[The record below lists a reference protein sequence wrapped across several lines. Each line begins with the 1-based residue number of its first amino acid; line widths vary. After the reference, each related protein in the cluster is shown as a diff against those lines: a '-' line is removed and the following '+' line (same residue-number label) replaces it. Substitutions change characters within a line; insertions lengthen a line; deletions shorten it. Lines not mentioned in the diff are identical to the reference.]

1 MVPWWQKKAFHKH
14 IPLIFGSFAFS
25 DDSQHP
31 AKKLKSIEDNL
42 AWKNAVAVHY
52 NHGAF
57 HGTSLTDPRLPQ
69 IPGELFF
76 HDEENG
82 LLVMIDGFIYNLPEI
97 AHKLAIN
104 GHPQSPAALVAM
116 AFTAWGNN
124 FANRLNGDFAIC
136 ICREKEQELL
146 FYRDHLGIRP
156 LAVALMGP
164 VAFFATDMTGL
175 SRALFNKEKID
186 PAFLLNLFL
195 HGGHDFS
202 LLPHKGVCSVKPGH
216 YLRVTRQQQEQVA
229 YWFPHEI
236 QTNNTLT
243 WPVVREELDHLLKDA
258 VRLRADTR
266 FTASAH
272 LSGGLDST
280 IVAALARQ
288 EYAAQKDFFG
298 YSWAPG
304 FERLPELQHDERL
317 LVEQT
322 CRQYDIT
329 PVYAN
334 FNTVDYDAFTSN
346 WRNPSEMVFERRIVD
361 TALSQG
367 VNLIFSGWGGDEF
380 ISISDR
386 GIDADLIRSLDW
398 KSLLKKY
405 TPWHP
410 RKFLAELQFA
420 IQIISARNSSVS
432 CKSEKEVYPYIRKA
446 LCSNRIPRRK
456 RFSHRSRRNVH
467 LQLIR
472 LGHIAA
478 RTADWYVNGQRHGIE
493 YRYPLL
499 DKRIV
504 EFMLMVPSRCLVS
517 GNRDRIILRELGKGL
532 VPPGV
537 LKRTSKDDLAI
548 TQTFRPVAREAK
560 LRFAEELETFLLNP
574 DLGFVD
580 ADRLRKELPA
590 ILSGADSEKG
600 NRRLAIFYYLKKAH
614 EFTRGYY
621 ETHARIRLSEKSF

>member
-1 MVPWWQKKAFHKH
+1 MPWWQNTAFQKL
-14 IPLIFGSFAFS
+14 IPLIFGSFAFT

-31 AKKLKSIEDNL
+31 GVKLKSIADNL

-52 NHGAF
+52 DHGAF
-57 HGTSLTDPRLPQ
+57 HGISLTNPRLPQ
-69 IPGELFF
+69 IPGELFYR
-76 HDEENG
+76 DEKNG
-82 LLVMIDGFIYNLPEI
+82 LLVMIDGYIYNLPEI
-97 AHKLAIN
+97 AQKLALN
-104 GHPQSPAALVAM
+104 SHPHSPAALVAM

-124 FANRLNGDFAIC
+124 FTNHLNGDFAIC
-136 ICREKEQELL
+136 ICREREQEAL

-156 LAVALMGP
+156 LAVALKGP
-164 VAFFATDMTGL
+164 VAYFATDMIGL

-186 PAFLLNLFL
+186 PAFLLNMFL
-195 HGGHDFS
+195 RAEHDFT
-202 LLPHKGVCSVKPGH
+202 LLPHKGLSSVKPGH
-216 YLRVTRQQQEQVA
+216 YLRVTPQQQEQIP

-236 QTNNTLT
+236 QADNTLT
-243 WPVVREELDHLLKDA
+243 WPVVREELGHLLKDA
-258 VRLRADTR
+258 VTVRTDLR

-288 EYAAQKDFFG
+288 EYAGQKSFYG

-304 FERLPELQHDERL
+304 FESLPELKHDERL
-317 LVEQT
+317 LVEET
-322 CRQYDIT
+322 CRQHNIT

-334 FNTVDYDAFTSN
+334 FSTGDYEAFTSD
-346 WRNPSEMVFERRIVD
+346 WRNPSEMVFERRITDAAV
-361 TALSQG
+361 AQG

-405 TPWHP
+405 TPWRP
-410 RKFLAELQFA
+410 RKFLAELHFA
-420 IQIISARNSSVS
+420 FQIISARYSSTS
-432 CKSEKEVYPYIRKA
+432 FKSEKAVYPYIRKA
-446 LCSNRIPRRK
+446 LGSNRIPRRE
-456 RFSHRSRRNVH
+456 RFSHRSRRDVH

-472 LGHIAA
+472 TTHIAA

-504 EFMLMVPSRCLVS
+504 EYMLNVPSRCLVS
-517 GNRDRIILRELGKGL
+517 GNRDRIILRELGKGM

-548 TQTFRPVAREAK
+548 TQTFRPVARDAK
-560 LRFAEELETFLLNP
+560 LRFAEELESFLRNP

-580 ADRLRKELPA
+580 ADRLRKELPE
-590 ILSGADSEKG
+590 ILAGADSEKG

-614 EFTRGYY
+614 EFIRGYY